1 MWIMFFLD
9 FITEAEGVAKKRG
22 YTVVLVNSENDAL
35 EELNNY

>member
-9 FITEAEGVAKKRG
+9 FITEAEGVAKKWG